1 MKQIEKVDI
10 FLYIFVMC
18 YILKMK
24 LNFIW
29 KNINSIY
36 NFNIHHLIINFSLFL
51 IIYNKSTLLSKL
63 FNFFYQI
70 IFFIH

>member
-36 NFNIHHLIINFSLFL
+36 NFNIHPFN
-51 IIYNKSTLLSKL
+51 NK
-63 FNFFYQI
+63 F
-70 IFFIH
+70 FFIFDYL